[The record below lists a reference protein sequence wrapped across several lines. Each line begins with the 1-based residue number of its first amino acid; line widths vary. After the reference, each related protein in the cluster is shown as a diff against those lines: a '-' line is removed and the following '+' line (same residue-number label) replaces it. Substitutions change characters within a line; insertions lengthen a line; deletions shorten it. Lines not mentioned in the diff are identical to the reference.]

1 MSSVG
6 NDLPHSIKQD
16 LAFKIARISQQF
28 SDLFSVAANI
38 RSKIQNHNASFIFVY
53 NLNDISI

>member
-16 LAFKIARISQQF
+16 LAFKIGRISQQF
-28 SDLFSVAANI
+28 SDLFFVAANI
-38 RSKIQNHNASFIFVY
+38 RSKIQNLNASFIFVY
-53 NLNDISI
+53 NLNDI

>member
-38 RSKIQNHNASFIFVY
+38 RSEIQNHNASFIFVY
-53 NLNDISI
+53 NLNDI